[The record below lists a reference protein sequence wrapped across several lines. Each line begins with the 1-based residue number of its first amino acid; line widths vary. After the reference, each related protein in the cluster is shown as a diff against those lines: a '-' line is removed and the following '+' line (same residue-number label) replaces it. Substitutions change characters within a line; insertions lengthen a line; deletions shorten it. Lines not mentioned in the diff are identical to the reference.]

1 MFSSSPPSHLHP
13 HQLPNTP
20 DSNDINM
27 ICNIFF
33 WCWDRNFRQVSGQSG
48 SPYLRKRLG
57 YLPYWWLSWWSLVG
71 ERHGNLDQWET
82 TWWNIILTDPK
93 DAENCIV
100 KKGTQK
106 TLKYTW
112 TFDLSLWISH
122 LVRKGHIG
130 NLKRSRK
137 PTVFK
142 FSKNKISKSFNQV
155 RIIQLKWPNI

>member
-57 YLPYWWLSWWSLVG
+57 YLPYWWLSWRSLAG

-100 KKGTQK
+100 KKVTQK

-112 TFDLSLWISH
+112 TFDLFLWISH

-130 NLKRSRK
+130 NLLQ
-137 PTVFK
+137 FL
-142 FSKNKISKSFNQV
+142 NYQKIKSASHLTRCESSN
-155 RIIQLKWPNI
+155 

>member
-1 MFSSSPPSHLHP
+1 
-13 HQLPNTP
+13 
-20 DSNDINM
+20 M

-57 YLPYWWLSWWSLVG
+57 YLPYWWLSWRSLAG

-100 KKGTQK
+100 KKVTQK

-112 TFDLSLWISH
+112 TFDLFLWISH

-130 NLKRSRK
+130 NLERSRK